1 MDTTQLIHGFN
12 TNVIGPLKYS
22 KMVLDQGF
30 WFHISKEKTLL
41 TKKERQ
47 ANNCLLK
54 LSILLRQDSRMDAS
68 TVLVTS
74 SLLLIS
80 NCLPQLFSSL
90 KTLTGKSKLSTM
102 LSKLSMTSTKTSNVS
117 LRLSRQ
123 RMDLMLTF
131 KSYTR
136 KNGTAERNEDRF
148 SLIIA

>member
-1 MDTTQLIHGFN
+1 MG
-12 TNVIGPLKYS
+12 
-22 KMVLDQGF
+22 
-30 WFHISKEKTLL
+30 

-47 ANNCLLK
+47 ANKCLLH
-54 LSILLRQDSRMDAS
+54 LSIILSQDSRMDAS

-102 LSKLSMTSTKTSNVS
+102 LSKLSMTSAKTSNVS

-136 KNGTAERNEDRF
+136 KNGTAERNED
-148 SLIIA
+148 